1 MGFSPAERER
11 RHGAM
16 RRIME
21 ADGLKALLLLGDTNV
36 GSDIYGDFRYLT
48 ENLIPPSS
56 RPTARTPFSGER
68 RTSSRRAAMSGST
81 ARAMNC
87 GRCSRLTN

>member
-1 MGFSPAERER
+1 MGFSAAERER

-48 ENLIPPSS
+48 ENLNIIH
-56 RPTARTPFSGER
+56 PTVLTPDGKNSFFWGETYLVTDGGHER
-68 RTSSRRAAMSGST
+68 INRASDELKT
-81 ARAMNC
+81 V
-87 GRCSRLTN
+87 